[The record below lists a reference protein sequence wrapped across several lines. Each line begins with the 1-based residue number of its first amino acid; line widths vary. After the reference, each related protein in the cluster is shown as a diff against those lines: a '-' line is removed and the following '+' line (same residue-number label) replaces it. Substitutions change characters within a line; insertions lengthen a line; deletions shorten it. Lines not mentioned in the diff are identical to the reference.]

1 MFIDIH
7 SHLLPGVDD
16 GSQTIE
22 DSLYL
27 IKKAIEDGIEYIVL
41 TPHYI
46 KNGEFRLKRNE
57 IAKRYQEF
65 KQIVLD
71 NNLDIKL
78 LLGNELYIHQDL
90 DEMILNKEVCSLTNT
105 SYVLVEF
112 TFDK

>member
-46 KNGEFRLKRNE
+46 KNGKF
-57 IAKRYQEF
+57 
-65 KQIVLD
+65 
-71 NNLDIKL
+71 DI
-78 LLGNELYIHQDL
+78 
-90 DEMILNKEVCSLTNT
+90 NKVNI
-105 SYVLVEF
+105 
-112 TFDK
+112 